1 VEFVAVFQ
9 PNESR
14 LPGSIGESLFLICL
28 FPRDEQRAAVTLWAA
43 HCSAYGL
50 SVGRTRVASLT
61 AEGPLGYCY
70 DTMSIEA
77 EARAKTEA
85 KSEYAQRID
94 RVIDYLRENLDRP
107 VKLAELAG
115 VACFSEFHFH
125 RIFTAVSG
133 ETLNNFTNRLRLE
146 KAARLLRY
154 SDQSLTDIALE
165 CGFSSSATFSR
176 AFRSGY
182 DTSPSQFRKSGKI
195 KKSKIC
201 KELFPEDEYGVP
213 MSAEEKRAAFPVRL
227 IDIPE
232 RQVAYIRVTN
242 AFEMDRVL
250 AALKTLIEWAK
261 SQGIFADGILFGMT
275 VDDPHVTPKH
285 LYRYEVC
292 IASSFP
298 LECAAGMSKLKMP
311 AMRYAVIKVSG
322 DIHKVATAW
331 DYLYRD
337 WLIHSAYEPEHG
349 PALEVFLDKESA
361 LDWSHFELELCLP
374 VHKPAEVRS

>member
-1 VEFVAVFQ
+1 MVLQ
-9 PNESR
+9 Q
-14 LPGSIGESLFLICL
+14 LI
-28 FPRDEQRAAVTLWAA
+28 
-43 HCSAYGL
+43 GL
-50 SVGRTRVASLT
+50 SDADRRIGPTGYDYDAMSTGSVAGGNTRAN
-61 AEGPLGYCY
+61 
-70 DTMSIEA
+70 
-77 EARAKTEA
+77 
-85 KSEYAQRID
+85 SEYVQRID
-94 RVIDYLRENLDRP
+94 RVIDYLRGNLDRP
-107 VKLAELAG
+107 VKLAELAD

-133 ETLNNFTNRLRLE
+133 ETLNSFTNRLRLE

-154 SDQSLTDIALE
+154 SRQSLTEIALD

-182 DTSPSQFRKSGKI
+182 DTSPSQFRKSGEI
-195 KKSKIC
+195 KNSKIC
-201 KELFPEDEYGVP
+201 KELLPQDEYGLP
-213 MSAEEKRAAFPVRL
+213 MSAEEKRAAFPVSL

-242 AFEMDRVL
+242 AFELDRVL
-250 AALKTLIEWAK
+250 AALNTVIEWAK
-261 SQGIFADGILFGMT
+261 SQDVFSQGTLFGMT

-292 IASSFP
+292 LASSLPF
-298 LECAAGMSKLKMP
+298 ECWEGMSKLKMP
-311 AMRYAVIKVSG
+311 AMRYAAVKVSG

-337 WLIHSAYEPEHG
+337 WLINSPYEPEHA

-361 LDWSHFELELCLP
+361 ADWSHFELELCLP
-374 VHKPAEVRS
+374 VRRPAEMRSGRNP

>member
-1 VEFVAVFQ
+1 MATGF
-9 PNESR
+9 
-14 LPGSIGESLFLICL
+14 LPS
-28 FPRDEQRAAVTLWAA
+28 Q
-43 HCSAYGL
+43 
-50 SVGRTRVASLT
+50 
-61 AEGPLGYCY
+61 
-70 DTMSIEA
+70 
-77 EARAKTEA
+77 KTHA
-85 KSEYAQRID
+85 NSEYTQRID
-94 RVIDYLRENLDRP
+94 RVIDYLRGNLDRR
-107 VKLAELAG
+107 VKLKELAR
-115 VACFSEFHFH
+115 VACLSEFHFH
-125 RIFTAVSG
+125 RIFGAVSG

-154 SDQSLTDIALE
+154 SDQSVTDIGLD

-182 DTSPSQFRKSGKI
+182 DTSPSQFRKSGEI

-201 KELFPEDEYGVP
+201 KELFPEDEYGLP

-232 RQVAYIRVTN
+232 KQVAYIRVTN
-242 AFEMDRVL
+242 AFELDRVL
-250 AALKTLIEWAK
+250 AAVKTMIEWAK
-261 SQGIFADGILFGMT
+261 SQGIFSQGILFGMT

-292 IASSFP
+292 LASSLPFKCK
-298 LECAAGMSKLKMP
+298 EGMSKLKMP
-311 AMRYAVIKVSG
+311 AMPYAVVKVSG

-337 WLIHSAYEPEHG
+337 WLISSVYEPEYA

-361 LDWSHFELELCLP
+361 TDWSHFELELCLP
-374 VHKPAEVRS
+374 VRKLASVRSLNSGNRKSGMIEVRGNKRVTAQRRNL